1 MAIVGLSANQSTGIK
16 MGLLETLHEEHKA
29 RQQRIADA
37 AIRPPENSPVRK
49 ISDLKKEMVTYKLKP
64 SLDIILHELCR
75 YYGMHPIDV
84 LSKRRSAKIAVR
96 RQILMFLADRL
107 TVMTNPQIAGKLDRD
122 PSTVRHA
129 IAKITINIAVFQKEI
144 DELED
149 LVREA
154 FKRENIPCQAR
165 KT

>member
-1 MAIVGLSANQSTGIK
+1 

-29 RQQRIADA
+29 RKQRIAEA
-37 AIRPPENSPVRK
+37 AVKPPEPSGVRK
-49 ISDLKKEMVTYKLKP
+49 ISDLKKEMVTFKLKP
-64 SLDIILHELCR
+64 SLDIILHELCK
-75 YYGMHPIDV
+75 YYGMHPLDV
-84 LSKRRSAKIAVR
+84 LSKRRNAKIALR

-122 PSTVRHA
+122 PTTIRHGITK
-129 IAKITINIAVFQKEI
+129 IAANIITFQKEI

-149 LVREA
+149 VIREA
-154 FKRENIPCQAR
+154 FKRENIPCQPK